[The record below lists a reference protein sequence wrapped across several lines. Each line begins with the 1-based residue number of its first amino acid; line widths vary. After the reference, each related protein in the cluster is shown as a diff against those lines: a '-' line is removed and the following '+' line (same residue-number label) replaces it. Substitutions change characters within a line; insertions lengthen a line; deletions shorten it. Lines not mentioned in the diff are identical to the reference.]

1 MSVTMHGRS
10 TGPTTVELS
19 HPSGALVRTTAPMDN
34 GGDGSSFSPTD
45 LCTASL
51 GACATTIMGMFAANH
66 GIALDGVD
74 FTIVKDM
81 VGPPR
86 KIGKITV
93 TYQLRGAF
101 ADEDFRKLA
110 AAGKACPVRLTLGAN
125 VEFDEVYERA

>member
-1 MSVTMHGRS
+1 MSVTMSGRS

-19 HPSGALVRTTAPMDN
+19 HPSGALVKTTAPIDN

-66 GIALDGVD
+66 GIPLGGID
-74 FTIVKDM
+74 FTITKDM

-93 TYQLRGAF
+93 TFSLRGDF
-101 ADEDFRKLA
+101 SETDFRRLV
-110 AAGKACPVRLTLGAN
+110 AAGKSCPVRLTLGEN
-125 VEFDEVYERA
+125 VEIVEEYIKV